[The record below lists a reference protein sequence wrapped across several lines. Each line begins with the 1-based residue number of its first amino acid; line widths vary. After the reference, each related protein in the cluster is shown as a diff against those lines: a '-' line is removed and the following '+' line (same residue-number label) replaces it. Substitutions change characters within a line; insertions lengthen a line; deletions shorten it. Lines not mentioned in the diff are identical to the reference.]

1 MHATERRLAEARGRW
16 AEGVAA
22 LFLRL
27 KGYRILAR
35 RAKTPVGEIDLVA
48 ARAGVLAFVEVK
60 ARRRRDEGM
69 WAVAPHQMRRITRAA
84 RYWLAGQPAFS
95 GHDCRFDIIVVIS
108 YRMPLHLV
116 DVFQDEGRSR
126 G

>member
-48 ARAGVLAFVEVK
+48 ARAGVLAFVEVNQ
-60 ARRRRDEGM
+60 GM

>member
-1 MHATERRLAEARGRW
+1 MHPSERRLAEARGRW
-16 AEGVAA
+16 AEGAAA

-48 ARAGVLAFVEVK
+48 VRAGVLAFVEVK
-60 ARRRRDEGM
+60 ARRRRDQGV
-69 WAVAPHQMRRITRAA
+69 WAVAPHQARRITRAA

-95 GHDCRFDIIVVIS
+95 GHDCRFDIIVVS
-108 YRMPLHLV
+108 PYQMPLHLV
-116 DVFQDEGRSR
+116 DVIHDEGRLR